1 MGGLTPR
8 DLPSTRISPQG
19 LIENWT
25 LPVLAAGAAV
35 PPGIEATGPAS
46 DAAPPGDAEP
56 ITGGFGADGN
66 GVPGT
71 PAATSACRSG
81 ARAAGIGKVG
91 RLSGLGVATSVE
103 ISRVGV
109 TSRGVIGGVAVSAG
123 RGDAAAGG
131 LGCVRVGAGLIAEA
145 LSALPAGA

>member
-25 LPVLAAGAAV
+25 LPVLGAGAAG
-35 PPGIEATGPAS
+35 PPGIEATGPAP

-56 ITGGFGADGN
+56 TTGGFGADGT

-81 ARAAGIGKVG
+81 AGAAGIGKVG
-91 RLSGLGVATSVE
+91 RLSGLGVATCVE
-103 ISRVGV
+103 ISRGGV
-109 TSRGVIGGVAVSAG
+109 TSRGVTGGVAVSAG